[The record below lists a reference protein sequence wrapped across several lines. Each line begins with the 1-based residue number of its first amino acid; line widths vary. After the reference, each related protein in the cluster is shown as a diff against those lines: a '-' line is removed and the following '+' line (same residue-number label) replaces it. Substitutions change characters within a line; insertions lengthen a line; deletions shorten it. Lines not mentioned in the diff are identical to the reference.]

1 MSYYGYHP
9 RIKQRIRAGEL
20 TGYHFTND
28 YPRIGPALVLEFNT
42 YPSVRPIRP
51 DHWQEYVDIL
61 VDWRREHDIERGE
74 RAERSY
80 ASRPA

>member
-20 TGYHFTND
+20 TGYHWDNN
-28 YPRIGPALVLEFNT
+28 YPRIGPALVLEFRT
-42 YPSVRPIRP
+42 YPFLRPIRP
-51 DHWQEYVDIL
+51 DRWPDYMGIL
-61 VDWRREHDIERGE
+61 EDWGREHDVERGE
-74 RAERSY
+74 SPERFD